1 MIWFFGILAV
11 VVVFVIAA
19 VAIGRETHRL
29 DAVTPVPSID
39 VNDAVGWISER
50 LPEDIS
56 AQVSYEDVRDI
67 LLWHLDEMQSRG
79 VASTLDSGADSPDQ
93 DSDENPIVVDDD
105 WGVDAVGMRALQTGR
120 DLNPLHIRAVLDAEL
135 EYFNAIG
142 AVGPQALDPQAP
154 DQP

>member
-1 MIWFFGILAV
+1 MIWFFVVLAV

-50 LPEDIS
+50 LPEDVS

-79 VASTLDSGADSPDQ
+79 VASTLESNAGSGVDPAQ
-93 DSDENPIVVDDD
+93 PIVVDDD
-105 WGVDAVGMRALQTGR
+105 WGVDAVGMRALQNGR
-120 DLNPLHIRAVLDAEL
+120 DLNPVHIRAVLDAEL
-135 EYFNAIG
+135 EYFEAIG
-142 AVGPQALDPQAP
+142 AVGPQALD
-154 DQP
+154 QP

>member
-1 MIWFFGILAV
+1 MIWLFVVLAV

-67 LLWHLDEMQSRG
+67 LLWHLDEMQTRG
-79 VASTLDSGADSPDQ
+79 VASTLETSGPSMAAGIDST
-93 DSDENPIVVDDD
+93 PIVVDDD
-105 WGVDAVGMRALQTGR
+105 WGVDAVGMRALQNGR

-142 AVGPQALDPQAP
+142 AVGPQAP

>member
-1 MIWFFGILAV
+1 MIWLFVVLAV

-67 LLWHLDEMQSRG
+67 LLWHLDEMQTRG
-79 VASTLDSGADSPDQ
+79 VASTLETSGPAAVAGTDSA
-93 DSDENPIVVDDD
+93 PIVVDDD
-105 WGVDAVGMRALQTGR
+105 WGVDAVGMRALQNGR
-120 DLNPLHIRAVLDAEL
+120 DLNPVHIRAVLDAEL
-135 EYFNAIG
+135 EYFDAIG
-142 AVGPQALDPQAP
+142 AVGPQALD
-154 DQP
+154 QP

>member
-1 MIWFFGILAV
+1 MIWFFVVLAV
-11 VVVFVIAA
+11 VAVFVIAA

-29 DAVTPVPSID
+29 DAVTPVPSVD

-79 VASTLDSGADSPDQ
+79 VASTLEGASGTHANAAGS
-93 DSDENPIVVDDD
+93 NPIVVDDD
-105 WGVDAVGMRALQTGR
+105 WGVDAVGMRALQNGR
-120 DLNPLHIRAVLDAEL
+120 DLNPLQIRAVLDAEL

-142 AVGPQALDPQAP
+142 AVGPQALD
-154 DQP
+154 QP

>member
-1 MIWFFGILAV
+1 MIWLFVVLAV
-11 VVVFVIAA
+11 VAVFVIAA

-79 VASTLDSGADSPDQ
+79 VASTLESSAANGADPAQ
-93 DSDENPIVVDDD
+93 PIVVDDD
-105 WGVDAVGMRALQTGR
+105 WGVDAVGMRALQNGR
-120 DLNPLHIRAVLDAEL
+120 DLNPVHIRAVLDAEL
-135 EYFNAIG
+135 EYFEAIG
-142 AVGPQALDPQAP
+142 AVGPQALD
-154 DQP
+154 QP

>member
-1 MIWFFGILAV
+1 MIWLFVVLAV

-39 VNDAVGWISER
+39 VNDAVGWISEL

-67 LLWHLDEMQSRG
+67 LLWHLDEMQTRG
-79 VASTLDSGADSPDQ
+79 VASTLKTSGPAATAGID
-93 DSDENPIVVDDD
+93 NAPIVVDDD
-105 WGVDAVGMRALQTGR
+105 WGVDAVGMRALQNGR

-142 AVGPQALDPQAP
+142 AVGPEALD
-154 DQP
+154 QP

>member
-1 MIWFFGILAV
+1 MIWFFAVLAIAA
-11 VVVFVIAA
+11 VFVIAA

-79 VASTLDSGADSPDQ
+79 VASTLEPGSGASADAVGA
-93 DSDENPIVVDDD
+93 NPIVVDDD
-105 WGVDAVGMRALQTGR
+105 WGIDAVGMRALQNGR
-120 DLNPLHIRAVLDAEL
+120 DLNPLQIRAVLDAEL

-142 AVGPQALDPQAP
+142 AVGPQALD
-154 DQP
+154 QP

>member
-1 MIWFFGILAV
+1 MIWLFVVLAV

-29 DAVTPVPSID
+29 DAVTPIPSID

-67 LLWHLDEMQSRG
+67 LLWHLDEMENRG
-79 VASTLDSGADSPDQ
+79 VASTLETSSIDVAAGVDGT
-93 DSDENPIVVDDD
+93 PIVVDDD
-105 WGVDAVGMRALQTGR
+105 WGVEAVGMRALQNGR

-135 EYFNAIG
+135 EYFDAIG
-142 AVGPQALDPQAP
+142 AVGPQALDHP
-154 DQP
+154 

>member
-1 MIWFFGILAV
+1 MIWLFVVLAV
-11 VVVFVIAA
+11 VIVFVIAA

-39 VNDAVGWISER
+39 VNDSVGWISER
-50 LPEDIS
+50 LPEEIS

-67 LLWHLDEMQSRG
+67 LLWHLDEMQIRG
-79 VASTLDSGADSPDQ
+79 VASTLETPPAGSGVGEDGA
-93 DSDENPIVVDDD
+93 PIVVDDD
-105 WGVDAVGMRALQTGR
+105 WGVDAVGMRALQNGR

-142 AVGPQALDPQAP
+142 AVGPQALD
-154 DQP
+154 QP

>member
-1 MIWFFGILAV
+1 MIWLFVVFALAA
-11 VVVFVIAA
+11 VFVIAA

-29 DAVTPVPSID
+29 DAVTPIPSID

-67 LLWHLDEMQSRG
+67 LLWHLDEMQTRG
-79 VASTLDSGADSPDQ
+79 VASTLNGGADPGGQ
-93 DSDENPIVVDDD
+93 GAGANPIVVDDD
-105 WGVDAVGMRALQTGR
+105 WGVDSVGMRALQTGR

-142 AVGPQALDPQAP
+142 AVGPQAQNTHSP

>member
-1 MIWFFGILAV
+1 MIWFFVIVAV

-50 LPEDIS
+50 LPEEIS

-67 LLWHLDEMQSRG
+67 LLWHLDEMNSRG
-79 VASTLDSGADSPDQ
+79 VASTLEDSSGAISIAG
-93 DSDENPIVVDDD
+93 SESPIVVDDD
-105 WGVDAVGMRALQTGR
+105 WGVEAVGMRALQTGR
-120 DLNPLHIRAVLDAEL
+120 DLNPLHIRSVLDAEL

-142 AVGPQALDPQAP
+142 AVGPQALD
-154 DQP
+154 QP

>member
-1 MIWFFGILAV
+1 MIWFFAFLAV
-11 VVVFVIAA
+11 LAVFVIAA

-67 LLWHLDEMQSRG
+67 LLWHLEEMQSRG
-79 VASTLDSGADSPDQ
+79 VASTLQSPDSDSDSGDVDGTDGAA
-93 DSDENPIVVDDD
+93 IVLDDN
-105 WGVDAVGMRALQTGR
+105 WGVEAVGMRALQNGR

-135 EYFNAIG
+135 EYFDAIG
-142 AVGPQALDPQAP
+142 AVGPQALD
-154 DQP
+154 QP